1 MDGRVLQVNVSPGGV
16 PKLPVER
23 AWVGELGLDGDRHR
37 HDTVHGGPHRAVA
50 LLGIEA
56 IERVQADG
64 HPIEPGSVGENLTTT
79 GIELARLAPGT
90 RLAIGERLVL
100 EISAPANPCDVI
112 AGSFRNGKSG
122 RISILT
128 HPADSRMYARTVIE
142 GEVQP
147 GDSIRVLPPA
157 DAAAAARHLLLERID
172 AVTLDF
178 EVGLWR
184 AAAEAGFDVR
194 VEDSGELAMAAS
206 PELPSSTFN
215 RALGHRILPNL
226 TDRMRDFFE
235 RSAAPGWIVADTPPW
250 PGAAAADSSVV
261 FAREVREEEPIDPG
275 FGSAA
280 LADGLT
286 IRLVDSA
293 DADRWTTVLVEASG
307 IRGRE
312 RDAWFAIGRRLVG
325 SAGLHHLLV
334 EDRGEPVGVAGLFTR
349 RRIGLLVTMAVLPA
363 ARGRGIQRALI
374 AERIRLAI
382 ERRCTTVTASAL
394 VGSAS
399 ARNLEAM
406 GFRPIHEQ
414 ALYRFDPAAQ
424 PEPPMLPR

>member
-79 GIELARLAPGT
+79 GIELASLAPGA
-90 RLAIGERLVL
+90 RLAIGDRLVL

-122 RISILT
+122 RISILI
-128 HPADSRMYARTVIE
+128 HPSDSRMYARTLVE
-142 GEVQP
+142 GEVRP
-147 GDSIRVLPPA
+147 GDEIRILPPA
-157 DAAAAARHLLLERID
+157 DLDAAERHLLLERID

-178 EVGLWR
+178 EVERWR
-184 AAAEAGFDVR
+184 AAAEAGLDVR
-194 VEDSGELAMAAS
+194 IEDSGELAMAAS
-206 PELPSSTFN
+206 PELPSSAFN

-235 RSAAPGWIVADTPPW
+235 RSGTPGWIVADTPPW
-250 PGAAAADSSVV
+250 PGAAAANPSVV
-261 FAREVREEEPIDPG
+261 FARDVSDEDTG
-275 FGSAA
+275 KLASDTAHLSA
-280 LADGLT
+280 GLS
-286 IRLVDSA
+286 IRLAGPDE
-293 DADRWTTVLVEASG
+293 ADRWSTVLVEASEIG
-307 IRGRE
+307 GRE
-312 RDAWFAIGRRLVG
+312 RDAWFAIGRRVVG
-325 SAGLHHLLV
+325 SAGQHHLLV
-334 EDRGEPVGVAGLFTR
+334 EDRGEAIGVAGLFTR
-349 RRIGLLVTMAVLPA
+349 RRVGLLATTAVLPV

-399 ARNLEAM
+399 AENLVAM
-406 GFRPIHEQ
+406 GFRPVHEH
-414 ALYRFDPAAQ
+414 ALYRFEPAADRSTPTMQ
-424 PEPPMLPR
+424 P

>member
-1 MDGRVLQVNVSPGGV
+1 MDGRVLQVNISPGGV

-79 GIELARLAPGT
+79 GIELASLAPGT
-90 RLAIGERLVL
+90 RLAIGDQLVL

-128 HPADSRMYARTVIE
+128 NPADSRMYARTVIE

-157 DAAAAARHLLLERID
+157 DAAAAALHLLLERID

-178 EVGLWR
+178 EVGLWG

-194 VEDSGELAMAAS
+194 IEDSGELAMAAS

-250 PGAAAADSSVV
+250 PGAAAADPSVV
-261 FAREVREEEPIDPG
+261 FAREVREEEPVDPG

-307 IRGRE
+307 MRGRE

-334 EDRGEPVGVAGLFTR
+334 EDRGEPIAVGGLFTR

-406 GFRPIHEQ
+406 GFRPIHQQ
-414 ALYRFDPAAQ
+414 ALYRFDPAAHR
-424 PEPPMLPR
+424 EPPMLPP

>member
-79 GIELARLAPGT
+79 GIELASLAPGT
-90 RLAIGERLVL
+90 RLAIGDRLVL

-128 HPADSRMYARTVIE
+128 HPADSRMYARTIVA
-142 GEVQP
+142 GEVRP

-157 DAAAAARHLLLERID
+157 DADAAARHLLLERID

-178 EVGLWR
+178 QIGLWR
-184 AAAEAGFDVR
+184 TAIDSGDWIH
-194 VEDSGELAMAAS
+194 VEEDGELAMASAT
-206 PELPSSTFN
+206 ELRSSAFN
-215 RALGHRILPNL
+215 CALGYRMLPNL
-226 TDRMRDFFE
+226 IGRMLAFYE
-235 RSAAPGWIVADTPPW
+235 KAGRSGWIIADRPPW
-250 PGAAAADSSVV
+250 LRAQAECESVIFAADPT
-261 FAREVREEEPIDPG
+261 AVRG
-275 FGSAA
+275 
-280 LADGLT
+280 ADDTLMVDSGGTT
-286 IRLVDSA
+286 IREIEPGEEHIWSRVLVDASA
-293 DADRWTTVLVEASG
+293 IEG
-307 IRGRE
+307 PE
-312 RDAWFAIGRRLVG
+312 RQTWSDVTARLVG
-325 SAGLHHLLV
+325 TGGHHYFIAEQAGKS
-334 EDRGEPVGVAGLFTR
+334 VGVSGLFTR
-349 RRIGLLVTMAVLPA
+349 RRVGLLATTAVLPN
-363 ARGRGIQRALI
+363 ARGQGIQRALI
-374 AERIRLAI
+374 AARTRLAI
-382 ERRCTTVTASAL
+382 ERRCTIVTATAL
-394 VGSAS
+394 AGSPS

-406 GFRPIHEQ
+406 GFERIQEQ
-414 ALYRFDPAAQ
+414 ALYRFDPAG
-424 PEPPMLPR
+424 

>member
-1 MDGRVLQVNVSPGGV
+1 MDGRVLQVNISPGGV
-16 PKLPVER
+16 PKLPVEG

-79 GIELARLAPGT
+79 GIELASLAPGT
-90 RLAIGERLVL
+90 RLAIGDQLVL
-100 EISAPANPCDVI
+100 EISAPANPCNVI

-122 RISILT
+122 RISILI
-128 HPADSRMYARTVIE
+128 HPADSRMYARTVVE
-142 GEVQP
+142 GEVRP
-147 GDSIRVLPPA
+147 GDAIRVLPPA
-157 DAAAAARHLLLERID
+157 DAEAAARHLLLERID

-194 VEDSGELAMAAS
+194 IEDSGELAIAAS
-206 PELPSSTFN
+206 SELPSNAFN

-235 RSAAPGWIVADTPPW
+235 RSGTPGWIVADRPPW
-250 PGAAAADSSVV
+250 PGAAAANPSVV
-261 FAREVREEEPIDPG
+261 LARDVSDEDTG
-275 FGSAA
+275 KLASGTAHLSA
-280 LADGLT
+280 GLS
-286 IRLVDSA
+286 IRLVGPDE
-293 DADRWTTVLVEASG
+293 ADRWSSVLVEASG
-307 IRGRE
+307 IGGRE

-325 SAGLHHLLV
+325 SAGQHQLLV
-334 EDRGEPVGVAGLFTR
+334 EDRSEAVGVASLFTR
-349 RRIGLLVTMAVLPA
+349 RRVGLLATTAVLPA
-363 ARGRGIQRALI
+363 ARGRGIHRALI

-399 ARNLEAM
+399 AKNLVAM
-406 GFRPIHEQ
+406 GFRPVHEQ
-414 ALYRFDPAAQ
+414 ALYRFEPAADRSTPTMQ
-424 PEPPMLPR
+424 P